1 MFPFYFHLQLQC
13 RITYIKPTT
22 KLIGLSATNGIVSLQ
37 SNSKADDFIG
47 AIEECTVLR
56 ADANSGLLVKLVNE
70 RKGFVHV
77 SRKELLSTTVP
88 IIMCRI
94 KSQCLL
100 VNLAPF

>member
-1 MFPFYFHLQLQC
+1 MNTLYSPYFYLQLQC

-22 KLIGLSATNGIVSLQ
+22 KLIGLSATNGIISLQ

-56 ADANSGLLVKLVNE
+56 ADANSGLLVKLENE

-77 SRKELLSTTVP
+77 SRKEFVKYYFSNYYLLYQIAV
-88 IIMCRI
+88 
-94 KSQCLL
+94 
-100 VNLAPF
+100 FY